1 VFAAL
6 VVGVGGLLWY
16 LRKRSKESSTT
27 ESKGKKKSETS
38 RSAFKFPEAKKS
50 KGPSG
55 TQAQSSNLPR
65 NKSSNNKKNK
75 ARRKVEKAEKAKN
88 KAEKRKAASS
98 GGEASS
104 SKEHQP
110 TTSVINYSYF
120 DTARRDTIIPTHKK
134 PTLSAADVMKKD
146 QESRQNK

>member
-1 VFAAL
+1 MIRFVF
-6 VVGVGGLLWY
+6 VSC
-16 LRKRSKESSTT
+16 R
-27 ESKGKKKSETS
+27 
-38 RSAFKFPEAKKS
+38 
-50 KGPSG
+50 
-55 TQAQSSNLPR
+55 
-65 NKSSNNKKNK
+65 
-75 ARRKVEKAEKAKN
+75 
-88 KAEKRKAASS
+88 RKAASS